1 MAAQNQHSTAS
12 PTDRRLRCKAA
23 FDPTC
28 GLSAYFL
35 RLNVVFG
42 WRYIC
47 AVVLTYGVNQG
58 MGEALVFTARKYFIF
73 DGMQLDASTAARL
86 VGFSRIPW
94 QLKSLFGVL
103 SDALPI
109 GGRHR
114 GPYML
119 LAGLLGIVGSC
130 SMAATPESKFS
141 LFTAGLMLLFCNVNF
156 AMPDVMID
164 ATVAERAKVA
174 PERAADLQALCWGSL
189 GAFGIPIALVSGNLL
204 ESGGARLLFALAIFT
219 SSATALPPLLGWLG
233 EKPKPSGC
241 AASRQLCRDLASTLP
256 KRSVLMAATLVGCYS
271 VSLGLFQL
279 FVADTYP
286 DEVAFATMVGN
297 FVLCVALYL
306 IMRRVDV
313 VLARAV
319 IFPFLQGALT
329 PRSDIIFD
337 WSHSPSR
344 TSSDQRCW
352 SAAQCAANVAAAA
365 NATFSNASTMMDD
378 GSELPCGWARLRG
391 NPCLSPVV
399 MAYIGVAGNV
409 ALVLGTAAYTSCF
422 QTWRFRSII
431 ALTQLLAVFAS
442 LTDWM
447 WALRINLRLGLPD
460 VMFAFG
466 EEVFIDAVDALSN
479 QPFFIFAA
487 KLCPNGVEASM
498 FALFMGLSNFG
509 SDAGQYLGASL
520 LKSFGNPV
528 EPEFEGMVPYLMC
541 KSLMRALP
549 ILLIPFLVPGGTP
562 ADSAA
567 AMGAVNIVAVVGGGD
582 DAPAG
587 GPGAKQ
593 DAGLLRGA
601 EVRSDSSMP
610 AEIASANAP
619 DAYDGV
625 AGEVELGTTKP
636 GRSWGD
642 LAN

>member
-1 MAAQNQHSTAS
+1 MAEWS
-12 PTDRRLRCKAA
+12 L
-23 FDPTC
+23 
-28 GLSAYFL
+28 
-35 RLNVVFG
+35 
-42 WRYIC
+42 I
-47 AVVLTYGVNQG
+47 AVTPI
-58 MGEALVFTARKYFIF
+58 FFI
-73 DGMQLDASTAARL
+73 L
-86 VGFSRIPW
+86 
-94 QLKSLFGVL
+94 GVL
-103 SDALPI
+103 L
-109 GGRHR
+109 
-114 GPYML
+114 
-119 LAGLLGIVGSC
+119 
-130 SMAATPESKFS
+130 
-141 LFTAGLMLLFCNVNF
+141 
-156 AMPDVMID
+156 
-164 ATVAERAKVA
+164 AERAKVA

-337 WSHSPSR
+337 WSHSPSL
-344 TSSDQRCW
+344 TSSDERCW
-352 SAAQCAANVAAAA
+352 SAAECAANVAAAA
-365 NATFSNASTMMDD
+365 NASTMMDD
-378 GSELPCGWARLRG
+378 GSELPCGWARSRG
-391 NPCLSPVV
+391 NPCLSPVA

-409 ALVLGTAAYTSCF
+409 ALVLGTAAYKSCF

-442 LTDWM
+442 LTDWV